1 MNAVV
6 VEMSE
11 KSKDLDVAN
20 KTISNIAS
28 ETNLLAMNAAIEA
41 SHAGNAGLGFAV
53 VADEIRNLA
62 ESSAVQS
69 KEIKD
74 KISEIKILIDRI
86 VEAATQSDTIYKTT
100 NNEMETT
107 YQIVSTIKNAM
118 SEQDAGSQQ
127 IIDVLKQM
135 REVTFGV
142 SDAGKKMNESQIEI
156 SSLTK
161 KLTSSTAQVT
171 HSLIKTSGS
180 ARNVSE
186 IENELLNA
194 AGKVNDAIDVI
205 SDKIDGFKI
214 K

>member
-20 KTISNIAS
+20 NTISNIAS

-86 VEAATQSDTIYKTT
+86 VEAAT
-100 NNEMETT
+100 
-107 YQIVSTIKNAM
+107 
-118 SEQDAGSQQ
+118 
-127 IIDVLKQM
+127 
-135 REVTFGV
+135 
-142 SDAGKKMNESQIEI
+142 
-156 SSLTK
+156 
-161 KLTSSTAQVT
+161 
-171 HSLIKTSGS
+171 
-180 ARNVSE
+180 
-186 IENELLNA
+186 
-194 AGKVNDAIDVI
+194 
-205 SDKIDGFKI
+205 
-214 K
+214 

>member
-1 MNAVV
+1 MPLLLHQLVTGKPELNARKGMNAVV

-20 KTISNIAS
+20 NTISNIAS

-86 VEAATQSDTIYKTT
+86 VEAAT
-100 NNEMETT
+100 
-107 YQIVSTIKNAM
+107 
-118 SEQDAGSQQ
+118 
-127 IIDVLKQM
+127 
-135 REVTFGV
+135 
-142 SDAGKKMNESQIEI
+142 
-156 SSLTK
+156 
-161 KLTSSTAQVT
+161 
-171 HSLIKTSGS
+171 
-180 ARNVSE
+180 
-186 IENELLNA
+186 
-194 AGKVNDAIDVI
+194 
-205 SDKIDGFKI
+205 
-214 K
+214 

>member
-69 KEIKD
+69 KEIK
-74 KISEIKILIDRI
+74 ILIDRI

-118 SEQDAGSQQ
+118 SEQDTGSQQ

-142 SDAGKKMNESQIEI
+142 SDAGKKMNESQIEL

-161 KLTSSTAQVT
+161 ELTSSTAQVT

-194 AGKVNDAIDVI
+194 AGKVNDVIDVI